1 MERKWV
7 RIVVAVALT
16 ALFGF
21 GVTLIGVGI
30 KQLRERD
37 RNQATQKRLEQ
48 LERQIDQM
56 QARANGG
63 RPSVAPGAE
72 R

>member
-7 RIVVAVALT
+7 RIAISVALT
-16 ALFGF
+16 AMFGF

-30 KQLRERD
+30 KQLHEPD
-37 RNQATQKRLEQ
+37 RNQATQRRLER
-48 LERQIDQM
+48 LERLINQSRA
-56 QARANGG
+56 QANDG